1 MKKSGSAPPP
11 AQTKKKQQSQV
22 DNSQQQQPQQAPQ
35 PQQPQQPQQQQQPP
49 QQPQQAPHV
58 SQASTLSPT
67 PAPTKVGA
75 PAGPTWVA
83 GTKLQDN
90 EAVASKKRGN
100 AEFVACDFP
109 AAIMH
114 YTRALACPMSQ
125 ATMDQVTAPCLLCRA
140 VSYLATKVL
149 P

>member
-49 QQPQQAPHV
+49 PQQAPHV